1 MINKMEEERKTK
13 SYDGEMMKKGTINE
27 DVYIEWREKMG
38 YKVVDNRDKRFEQF
52 NDVDFAVV
60 NSEGIQVTE
69 EIKSDKNIGEF
80 KNLFFE
86 SERIYHFAKEDENR
100 IKIGWGWRSSAQKL
114 IVRNPETG
122 EIFVFNFQ
130 KLRKAVNDY
139 IKRVGRSLEIK
150 CIETDKTKTTIGYL
164 IHMYSEE
171 MIDIYEKFNYLNNDE
186 YLKRDKTI

>member
-1 MINKMEEERKTK
+1 MENERQKK
-13 SYDGEMMKKGTINE
+13 SYNGDMMKKGTINE
-27 DVYIEWREKMG
+27 DIYIEWREKMG
-38 YKVVDNRDKRFEQF
+38 YKVIDNRDKRFEQF

-130 KLRKAVNDY
+130 KLRKGVNDY